1 MEDIQKIHVCMMGSQ
16 PSVKGGMSSVVMQ
29 QLQHDWGQD
38 IEIRYMAT
46 HVSGSVVKRCLI
58 FAQSFLKLLFLL
70 IFRGGKIDVLYLHMS
85 YKGSFSRKYLI
96 YKLAHFFGKKVIL
109 HLHGSEFRR
118 YYDNADAGRKKRI
131 CELLEGSSRVIVLGE
146 YWQQLIRNIAPEASI
161 EVVQNAV
168 VIPDNVT
175 AWNDQSVQLLYLGV
189 LIPRKGVQDLLDAMG
204 ILNDRGL
211 IGLRNIRLVV
221 GGIGDEMTALQE
233 QCRRL
238 HIEKYVEFAGWVDG
252 EAKKRLL
259 QTSQCLILP
268 SYNEGLPVA
277 ILEALS
283 YGVPVVS
290 TDVGSI
296 RDAVREGISGHLVSL
311 HAPEEIAAAILDITE
326 QKENWLRY
334 SGQARSLAVQTFDEK
349 LFFDRIGTIIRS
361 VVHGGREN
369 DGAAN

>member
-1 MEDIQKIHVCMMGSQ
+1 MEKRQKIHVCMMGSQ

-29 QLQHDWGQD
+29 LLQHDWAYD

-46 HVSGSVVKRCLI
+46 HISGTVMKRCLI
-58 FAQSFLKLLFLL
+58 FAKSYVQLLFLL
-70 IFRGGKIDVLYLHMS
+70 IFRGEKIDVLYLHMS
-85 YKGSFSRKYLI
+85 YKGSFSRKYMI
-96 YKLAHFFGKKVIL
+96 YKLAHIFKKKVIL
-109 HLHGSEFRR
+109 HLHGSEFQR
-118 YYDNADAGRKKRI
+118 YYDNADTGRKKRI

-146 YWQQLIRNIAPEASI
+146 YWRRLIQNIAPEASI
-161 EVVQNAV
+161 EVIPNAV
-168 VIPDNVT
+168 AIPDNVT
-175 AWNDQSVQLLYLGV
+175 SWNDQSVQLLYLGV
-189 LIPRKGVQDLLDAMG
+189 LIPRKGVQDLLDAMR
-204 ILNDRGL
+204 ILNDKGL
-211 IGLRNIRLVV
+211 ISLRNIRLVL

-252 EAKKRLL
+252 ETKKRLL
-259 QTSQCLILP
+259 RTSQCLILP

-296 RDAVREGISGHLVSL
+296 RDAVREGISGHLVSP
-311 HAPEEIAAAILDITE
+311 HVPEEIAAAILDITDR
-326 QKENWLRY
+326 KENWLRY
-334 SGQARSLAVQTFDEK
+334 SAQARSLAVQTFDET
-349 LFFDRIGTIIRS
+349 LFFDRIGAIIRLI
-361 VVHGGREN
+361 VHGGREN